1 MRLRRVASA
10 ARGLAR
16 KAATAMRGHSYA
28 SRLDAQIEQYRKV
41 ENIHDLPGIFHYWS
55 NTHLRPR
62 LNAVTGADGI
72 AEFYARPLAEAIGAA
87 GSSARLLSIGAGDCS
102 LEIEVAERL
111 LALGAGDFTLH
122 CLELSPHLIARARAA
137 IERRGLAP
145 HVVARQA
152 DINRWQPDARYAA
165 VMANHSLHHLVEL
178 EHVFSAVEQCLDD
191 AGLFVTNDMIGRNG
205 HMRWPEV
212 LEIVEGL
219 WSFMP
224 ERWKF
229 NHQFDRLDSRFVNWD
244 CSGDGFE
251 GIRAQDILPL
261 LTQRFGFR
269 DFLTFGGIVD
279 VFVDRAYGHNFD
291 PGETTD
297 TAFIDFLQL
306 LDDRLI
312 DGGRTKPTTMFAVM
326 CKDRSA
332 QPKCWRHWDPAFSLR
347 PVDC

>member
-1 MRLRRVASA
+1 MDVA
-10 ARGLAR
+10 
-16 KAATAMRGHSYA
+16 
-28 SRLDAQIEQYRKV
+28 D
-41 ENIHDLPGIFHYWS
+41 
-55 NTHLRPR
+55 
-62 LNAVTGADGI
+62 
-72 AEFYARPLAEAIGAA
+72 
-87 GSSARLLSIGAGDCS
+87 
-102 LEIEVAERL
+102 RL
-111 LALGAGDFTLH
+111 LAMGAGGFTLH
-122 CLELSPHLIARARAA
+122 CLELSPHLIERARAA
-137 IERRGLAP
+137 IERRGLSR
-145 HVVARQA
+145 HVVPRQA

-191 AGLFVTNDMIGRNG
+191 TGLFVSNDMIGCNG

-229 NHQFDRLDSRFVNWD
+229 NRQFDRLDSRFVNWD

-297 TAFIDFLQL
+297 TAFIDFLHL